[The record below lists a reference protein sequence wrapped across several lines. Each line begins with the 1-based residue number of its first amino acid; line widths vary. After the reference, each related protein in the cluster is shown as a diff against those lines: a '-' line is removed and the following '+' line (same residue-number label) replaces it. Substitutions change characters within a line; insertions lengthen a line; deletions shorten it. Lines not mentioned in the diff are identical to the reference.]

1 METNAVK
8 LINRNVIQLWGFV
21 VFNVG
26 IFAYSIFQYVQIVQI
41 FDNTSF
47 ITNPEALAIVRP
59 LLYVIPI
66 IIALFCVAYCYLAW
80 KLYQEFGWKIY
91 KKIGANPKMR
101 STHCNCLANH
111 WIDRYRTYQ
120 ILLMLVKFDCFFA
133 LGFLIQFLTLQLN
146 ISDPEFWITIV
157 AIPVAVVCFFLAIY
171 GVRLADLEC

>member
-1 METNAVK
+1 VK

-41 FDNTSF
+41 FDNTNL
-47 ITNPEALAIVRP
+47 ITNPEALAVVRP

-66 IIALFCVAYCYLAW
+66 IIAVFCVAYCYLAW

-101 STHCNCLANH
+101 SK
-111 WIDRYRTYQ
+111 Y
-120 ILLMLVKFDCFFA
+120 
-133 LGFLIQFLTLQLN
+133 
-146 ISDPEFWITIV
+146 
-157 AIPVAVVCFFLAIY
+157 
-171 GVRLADLEC
+171 